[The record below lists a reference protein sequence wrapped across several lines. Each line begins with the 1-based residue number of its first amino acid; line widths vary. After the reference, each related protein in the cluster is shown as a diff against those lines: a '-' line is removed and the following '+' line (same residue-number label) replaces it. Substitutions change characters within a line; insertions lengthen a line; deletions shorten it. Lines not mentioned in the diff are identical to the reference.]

1 MGADERLSQ
10 TLGGA
15 QRTLWKLF
23 NLDHH
28 HEGPVIRVRSSPAF
42 YCNKETPGDQ
52 VIYKEKKPTTY
63 LDLSSGGPGGWY

>member
-52 VIYKEKKPTTY
+52 VIYKEKNPQLT
-63 LDLSSGGPGGWY
+63 